1 MSSSSDGSAIPL
13 PFVAPAE
20 WSAKPLQAVCTLIT
34 DGDWIELKDQGGR
47 DFRLLQISN
56 VGLGEF
62 VETENYRWITEETF
76 HRLRCTEINV
86 GDVLVARMP
95 EPAGRCW
102 YVKELPWRAV
112 TAVDVAIVRTDQSEL
127 DGRFLSYY
135 LNSPQCLGVVASL
148 TTGTTRLRIRR
159 ADIGRLTIPLP
170 PLSEQRAIAEVL
182 GALDDKIEA
191 NRRVAEYGRRLA
203 IAEGIDRLAKFPGR
217 LVALEQVATMVKGLS
232 YRSEDLV
239 PGGGW
244 LVSLKC
250 VGRDGSF
257 QAKGLKPFSGVAKV
271 SQFVEEGDILVAQTD
286 LTQRAEV
293 IGRPIRVAKLGMIGH
308 LVASLDFVIVRP
320 ESGLTNETLFAVLSQ
335 QEFREHALGYC
346 NGTTVLHMNSRGVPS
361 FEFALP
367 PPEGIAQITSVM
379 RPLLKRSDTAQ
390 RESQLLEKLRDTLL
404 PKLLSGELRVR
415 DAEPLVEEFV

>member
-1 MSSSSDGSAIPL
+1 MCGEHLTLLGQHIRLIKGVSYRK
-13 PFVAPAE
+13 AE
-20 WSAKPLQAVCTLIT
+20 LTPGGGAKLVNLACVRPGGGFLAK
-34 DGDWIELKDQGGR
+34 GLKDYAGKFKQEQMLWPGDVAVALTDVTQHGLVIGR
-47 DFRLLQISN
+47 PLRIPSAEAQSPLVASLDIAKIVPTSDAIDMAWL
-56 VGLGEF
+56 
-62 VETENYRWITEETF
+62 Y
-76 HRLRCTEINV
+76 HRLRAP
-86 GDVLVARMP
+86 DYA
-95 EPAGRCW
+95 W
-102 YVKELPWRAV
+102 HV
-112 TAVDVAIVRTDQSEL
+112 TS
-127 DGRFLSYY
+127 
-135 LNSPQCLGVVASL
+135 C
-148 TTGTTRLRIRR
+148 TTGTTVRHLSL
-159 ADIGRLTIPLP
+159 ADVARFQFLLP

-217 LVALEQVATMVKGLS
+217 LVALEQVATIVKGVS

-293 IGRPIRVAKLGMIGH
+293 IGRPIRVAKLGLIGH

-415 DAEPLVEEFV
+415 DAERLVEEVV

>member
-1 MSSSSDGSAIPL
+1 MSEWVSTVFGKVARRYVDIVNPADIPPDTPYIGLEHIEPGTLRLSSWGIASDTTSSKLRFDAGDVIYGKLRPYFRKVCRPAQSGVCTTEAWVLRPATGVDSRYLFYLSATPAFSKFATRASDG
-13 PFVAPAE
+13 
-20 WSAKPLQAVCTLIT
+20 T
-34 DGDWIELKDQGGR
+34 
-47 DFRLLQISN
+47 
-56 VGLGEF
+56 
-62 VETENYRWITEETF
+62 
-76 HRLRCTEINV
+76 
-86 GDVLVARMP
+86 RMP
-95 EPAGRCW
+95 
-102 YVKELPWRAV
+102 RAQW
-112 TAVDVAIVRTDQSEL
+112 THVANYPVL
-127 DGRFLSYY
+127 
-135 LNSPQCLGVVASL
+135 
-148 TTGTTRLRIRR
+148 
-159 ADIGRLTIPLP
+159 LP

-191 NRRVAEYGRRLA
+191 NRRVAEYSRRLA
-203 IAEGIDRLAKFPGR
+203 IAEGIDCLSRFPGR
-217 LVALEQVATMVKGLS
+217 LVALEQVATTVKGVS

-257 QAKGLKPFSGVAKV
+257 RANGLKPFSGVAKV

-293 IGRPIRVAKLGMIGH
+293 IGRPIRIAKLGLIGH

-320 ESGLTNETLFAVLSQ
+320 ESGLANETLFAILSQ
-335 QEFREHALGYC
+335 QEFRDHALGYC

-390 RESQLLEKLRDTLL
+390 RESQLLEQLRDTLL

-415 DAEPLVEEFV
+415 DAEPLAEDAV

>member
-1 MSSSSDGSAIPL
+1 MGKLVVVKLADIAEVRAGQSPPGPTISEAKSGV
-13 PFVAPAE
+13 PFFQGAKDFGPRYPRVRTYTTAPARLAQPGDILLSVRAPIGRVNRSQTE
-20 WSAKPLQAVCTLIT
+20 CAIGRGLVALRGLFGKVCTDYLEYWLRFYEPRWHQHESAGSVFANLST
-34 DGDWIELKDQGGR
+34 ADLR
-47 DFRLLQISN
+47 RL
-56 VGLGEF
+56 E
-62 VETENYRWITEETF
+62 
-76 HRLRCTEINV
+76 
-86 GDVLVARMP
+86 
-95 EPAGRCW
+95 
-102 YVKELPWRAV
+102 
-112 TAVDVAIVRTDQSEL
+112 
-127 DGRFLSYY
+127 
-135 LNSPQCLGVVASL
+135 
-148 TTGTTRLRIRR
+148 
-159 ADIGRLTIPLP
+159 IPLP

-191 NRRVAEYGRRLA
+191 NRRVAEYSRRLA
-203 IAEGIDRLAKFPGR
+203 IAEGIDCLSRFPGR
-217 LVALEQVATMVKGLS
+217 LVALEQVATTVKGVS

-257 QAKGLKPFSGVAKV
+257 RANGLKPFSGVAKV

-293 IGRPIRVAKLGMIGH
+293 IGRPIRVAKLGLIGH

-320 ESGLTNETLFAVLSQ
+320 ESGLTNETLFAIVSQ
-335 QEFREHALGYC
+335 QEFRDHALGYC
-346 NGTTVLHMNSRGVPS
+346 NGTTVLHMNSCGVPS

-390 RESQLLEKLRDTLL
+390 RESQLLEQLRDTLL

-415 DAEPLVEEFV
+415 DAEPLAEDAV

>member
-1 MSSSSDGSAIPL
+1 MGKLVVVKLADIAEVRAGQSPPGPTISEAKSGV
-13 PFVAPAE
+13 PFFQGAKDFGPRYPRVRTYTTAPARLAQPGDILLSVRAPIGRVNRSQTE
-20 WSAKPLQAVCTLIT
+20 CAIGRGLVALRGLFGKVCTDYLEYWLRFYEPRWHQHESAGSVFANLST
-34 DGDWIELKDQGGR
+34 ADLR
-47 DFRLLQISN
+47 RL
-56 VGLGEF
+56 E
-62 VETENYRWITEETF
+62 
-76 HRLRCTEINV
+76 
-86 GDVLVARMP
+86 
-95 EPAGRCW
+95 
-102 YVKELPWRAV
+102 
-112 TAVDVAIVRTDQSEL
+112 
-127 DGRFLSYY
+127 
-135 LNSPQCLGVVASL
+135 
-148 TTGTTRLRIRR
+148 
-159 ADIGRLTIPLP
+159 IPLP

-191 NRRVAEYGRRLA
+191 NRRVAEYSRRLA
-203 IAEGIDRLAKFPGR
+203 IAEGIDCLSRFPGR
-217 LVALEQVATMVKGLS
+217 LVALEQVATTVKGVS

-257 QAKGLKPFSGVAKV
+257 RANGLKPFSGVAKV

-293 IGRPIRVAKLGMIGH
+293 IGRPIRIAKLGLIGH

-320 ESGLTNETLFAVLSQ
+320 ESGLTNETLFAILSQ
-335 QEFREHALGYC
+335 QEFRDHALGYC

-390 RESQLLEKLRDTLL
+390 RESQLLEQLRDTLL

-415 DAEPLVEEFV
+415 DAEPLVEEVV